1 MKQARDDVAEA
12 ANTEKESRPARIPT
26 AFWMTAGAALG
37 AIAAS
42 LGISRLQSPSP
53 PIPTETPPVA
63 KDDDKGSPQTPPG
76 VWVAIAAAVAIIAT
90 IFTTLGVEGDT
101 LRRMVR
107 NEPDA
112 TGTAISWV
120 IFGAAIFLLPVL
132 VKLLPI
138 TGRWISI
145 VLAVCYFASAVAVV
159 YGLIRVL
166 NVAADSLNSRDMP
179 GLSLKVTK
187 SSSNAATI
195 ESEATA
201 ASIRSSDKML
211 LRIYGVG
218 AEFTGDLRDACQDG
232 QLPTVD
238 TPPAGSRLLQWGEAG
253 PDKAGAVKISDTLVV
268 DTTNVR
274 HVCAYAA
281 LIREHNSTEPYQLAW
296 SIIDVQ
302 NLTSVPSGAGQTTAA
317 PGPASVP

>member
-120 IFGAAIFLLPVL
+120 IFGAGIFLLPVL

-166 NVAADSLNSRDMP
+166 NVATTTSPLTRGPGRRRRFRRRAADAPALHC
-179 GLSLKVTK
+179 GG
-187 SSSNAATI
+187 
-195 ESEATA
+195 ESG
-201 ASIRSSDKML
+201 RSG
-211 LRIYGVG
+211 R
-218 AEFTGDLRDACQDG
+218 
-232 QLPTVD
+232 
-238 TPPAGSRLLQWGEAG
+238 
-253 PDKAGAVKISDTLVV
+253 
-268 DTTNVR
+268 
-274 HVCAYAA
+274 
-281 LIREHNSTEPYQLAW
+281 
-296 SIIDVQ
+296 
-302 NLTSVPSGAGQTTAA
+302 
-317 PGPASVP
+317 